1 MPRNIEMKYAFV
13 AAVGALS
20 LVLSALSTTEVH
32 SARADGTPLA
42 KAAASGFAST
52 RQASAE
58 K

>member
-1 MPRNIEMKYAFV
+1 MKYAFV